1 MLKLFSGKKLSIIG
15 GTGYIGLS
23 IAKRAATWGISV
35 SAISRKGSPKDASQ
49 YPSTINWVK
58 GSAMSP
64 DEYADILKNSDAVIH
79 TVGTLI
85 DSTVFGGKKP
95 GDPGSYEQMNR
106 DTAIIIGTK
115 LNEFNNNQK
124 IVYIS
129 ANKAP
134 PMLERYIS
142 TKREAEKFLLESKG
156 IRATILRPGF
166 VVSAKE
172 RVWSVPLKYI
182 ISIGNFNM
190 RMGLKILPDSGV
202 KRFIEKFETD
212 DPIELEDLTISAIV
226 TAFDPNYDGKI
237 LIGDDMKN
245 LSKSF
250 IEKMA

>member
-1 MLKLFSGKKLSIIG
+1 MLKLFAGKKLSIIG

-35 SAISRKGSPKDASQ
+35 NAISRKGQPASSFPF
-49 YPSTINWVK
+49 PSNITFVK
-58 GSAMSP
+58 GSAMDPEGIS
-64 DEYADILKNSDAVIH
+64 EILKQSDAVIH

-106 DTAIIIGTK
+106 DTAIKIGNK
-115 LNEFNNNQK
+115 LNDFNKKQK

-134 PMLERYIS
+134 PILDRYIK
-142 TKREAEKFLLESKG
+142 TKREAEQHLLNLPG
-156 IRATILRPGF
+156 IRTTILRPGF

-172 RVWSVPLKYI
+172 RLWSVPMKYLVMM
-182 ISIGNFNM
+182 GNLNTKL
-190 RMGLKILPDSGV
+190 GLKVLPEGRV
-202 KRFIEKFETD
+202 RRLVEKLDGDE
-212 DPIELEDLTISAIV
+212 PIELDDLTIAAIV
-226 TAFDPNYDGKI
+226 SAFDAKYDGKI
-237 LIGDDMKN
+237 LLGEEMKN
-245 LSKSF
+245 LARNC